1 MLRHVKWNPIYC
13 KITSLQCA
21 ERPFASTYL
30 GMPWSNMETG
40 AFVLRRSTAKLHQ
53 RSQQW
58 NRRRE
63 FSTAS
68 IGMSQFWT
76 CRVVSFGCLIQ
87 AIQGTVSEGGNY
99 VTNKKSGGPLESR
112 IIRSLHI
119 QRAWKIWGGIGIVML
134 FQSYA
139 LINYLSQSLPET
151 DMPKTAQEGI
161 DFSGTRGLKIWKS
174 DVGSATLPK
183 NPESCSTTKNT
194 I

>member
-1 MLRHVKWNPIYC
+1 MKPNILQNHISSMCRATICIHIFRDALIQHGNWCICAQAFYSKAPP
-13 KITSLQCA
+13 KITTVEQEEGILYCIHWHV
-21 ERPFASTYL
+21 T
-30 GMPWSNMETG
+30 
-40 AFVLRRSTAKLHQ
+40 VLNLS
-53 RSQQW
+53 
-58 NRRRE
+58 
-63 FSTAS
+63 
-68 IGMSQFWT
+68 GCQFWMPHSSYSGY
-76 CRVVSFGCLIQ
+76 SFWRG
-87 AIQGTVSEGGNY
+87 Y